1 MKRFFT
7 VAAVAVIVCCTA
19 MAQTFTEHDRKIFNE
34 GQVLTNQDVE
44 FASDDT
50 PWSSKFPKRVYSMHN
65 EGDETILTFSHS
77 IYFDS
82 QWVTFS
88 KGVTIVD
95 RETGDVYKTRGYT
108 GDLTMD
114 KLLIVKGCN
123 NKNILVSLRFP
134 KLKRKVK
141 YIDVYSYDHKDD
153 IKPSNRMDIGDCL
166 GENLSVEHLKNNHK
180 RLKITNN
187 KNKEYTSSC
196 NSACSGSQST
206 ATNDYKQY
214 CKQLKEKRSANFA
227 VPEKKVKFYDSIPFM
242 SYTFGTNFKEIP
254 GQATFIGGPVVNLSK
269 HCKVVMMNAEHITKP
284 RPAAYPQNRDQ
295 RSSTAAAFMLCNHGE
310 IWAKW
315 YISHGL
321 HKAKQENDQ
330 KEISRLQNREA
341 RMNELTALH
350 ERRIEFSDLTHDAN
364 CDRIFIVKIPYI
376 DKIHLNSHKE
386 NNPQAAALEKELKS
400 NATVCYGVEFYKYSA
415 YESVNM
421 LFFINEEKTSI
432 DECVKKMTKYL
443 KFE

>member
-7 VAAVAVIVCCTA
+7 LAAVTIIACCTT

-50 PWSSKFPKRVYSMHN
+50 PWSSKFPKRVYSLHN

-95 RETGDVYKTRGYT
+95 RETGDVYKTLGYT

-123 NKNILVSLRFP
+123 KKNILVSLRFP

-166 GENLSVEHLKNNHK
+166 GENLSVKHLKNNHK
-180 RLKITNN
+180 RLKITNSQ
-187 KNKEYTSSC
+187 NKEFGSS
-196 NSACSGSQST
+196 SQST
-206 ATNDYKQY
+206 AGNGYKGY
-214 CKQLKEKRSANFA
+214 CKQLKEKRSANFTA
-227 VPEKKVKFYDSIPFM
+227 PKKAVKFYDSIPFM
-242 SYTFGTNFKEIP
+242 SYTFGTHSEEAP
-254 GQATFIGGPVVNLSK
+254 GQPAFIGGPVVTLSK
-269 HCKVVMMNAEHITKP
+269 HCKVVMMDAEHITKP
-284 RPAAYPQNRDQ
+284 RPAAYPQNRDH
-295 RSSTAAAFMLCNHGE
+295 RSSSAAAYMLCNHDAT
-310 IWAKW
+310 WAQW

-321 HKAKQENDQ
+321 HKAKKENDD
-330 KEISRLQNREA
+330 KEISRLQNIQA
-341 RMNELTALH
+341 RMDELTAQN
-350 ERRIEFSDLTHDAN
+350 ERRIEFNDLTHNAN
-364 CDRIFIVKIPYI
+364 CDRVFIVKIPHI
-376 DKIHLNSHKE
+376 DKIHLNTYEE
-386 NNPQAAALEKELKS
+386 NNPQATALEKELKS

-432 DECVKKMTKYL
+432 DKCVEKMTKYL